1 MRFCEEGGVLFK
13 ICLKAEPAKNWR
25 RSKTDRLCNTGGRYT
40 QIVRECPP
48 PSSQFKVPKS
58 PTDPLTW
65 RLVICFSLTK
75 ILADKKGG
83 GIQFYIDWCTL
94 QGGWFKL

>member
-1 MRFCEEGGVLFK
+1 MRLCEEGGVLFK

-48 PSSQFKVPKS
+48 PHPNLMFQKVQQ
-58 PTDPLTW
+58 TH
-65 RLVICFSLTK
+65 
-75 ILADKKGG
+75 
-83 GIQFYIDWCTL
+83 
-94 QGGWFKL
+94 